1 MVVKNQKTFTAVKI
15 ILGVVYTLA
24 IIGYLLLLI
33 SWILASQ
40 GKFEQAEVWADFT
53 HNESLGIVILS
64 ALGIIITI
72 IGLFGIIK
80 ERKGLV
86 IILVIFGIVGII
98 FDLIMAEFVTA
109 IIGAIVVALTIF
121 YIKLIGDKQSE
132 AHSQYPNAS

>member
-1 MVVKNQKTFTAVKI
+1 M
-15 ILGVVYTLA
+15 L
-24 IIGYLLLLI
+24 
-33 SWILASQ
+33 S
-40 GKFEQAEVWADFT
+40 
-53 HNESLGIVILS
+53 IVILS

-86 IILVIFGIVGII
+86 IILVIFGTVGII

-109 IIGAIVVALTIF
+109 IIGAIVVAFTIF